1 MNSSPYARR
10 FWLLFVGLILQS
22 ATVGCGGRGLCQVKG
37 QVVFKDGSDVSV
49 LARGLVAF
57 YPAEPDMPKVS
68 SRGEIQKDGSFQ
80 MSTYSEGDG
89 VHPGKYRVMVTP
101 PPFLRKNRDDVRPR
115 LIDERYSDFETSGLE
130 ATVTGP
136 MTDYTVTVQKP

>member
-1 MNSSPYARR
+1 MNCSRRARS
-10 FWLLFVGLILQS
+10 FLLLFLGLVLQS
-22 ATVGCGGRGLCQVKG
+22 GMVGCGGRGLCQVKG
-37 QVVFKDGSDVSV
+37 QVVYKDGSDVSV
-49 LARGLVAF
+49 LARGLVVF
-57 YPAEPDMPKVS
+57 DPAEAEMPKVN

-89 VHPGKYRVMVTP
+89 VHPGKYRVMVTQ

-115 LIDERYSDFETSGLE
+115 LIDERYQDFETSGLE